1 MHYRYL
7 ILSDLHLGSSDSNPK
22 KLLKFLKSH
31 TFDNLI
37 LNGDIIDGWKIRR
50 GNNLR
55 PKEIDVL
62 KYINKISDK
71 VNVVYLRGNHDDF
84 LDHFMIPFKFGD
96 ISIVEQYDI
105 EIDGKRYYV
114 IHGDVFD
121 RITKEL
127 KWVAQIG
134 DIGYTVLIKIN
145 KLVNHI
151 RKSQG
156 KSYYSFSKEIKK
168 KVKKAVNY
176 ISDFEEN
183 LANLA
188 KSKGYDGIIC
198 GHIHHPEIKDIGGV
212 MYYNS
217 GDWVESMS
225 ALAYNGGDDW
235 EIIEYKVNDE

>member
-37 LNGDIIDGWKIRR
+37 LNGDIIDAWKLRR
-50 GNNLR
+50 GGSIR
-55 PKEIDVL
+55 PKELEVL
-62 KYINKISDK
+62 KYFLKLSKNIK
-71 VNVVYLRGNHDDF
+71 VVYLRGNHDDF
-84 LDHFMIPFKFGD
+84 LDHMIPIQFGE
-96 ISIVEQYDI
+96 IEIVNQYDI
-105 EIDGKRYYV
+105 EIDNKRYYV

-134 DIGYTVLIKIN
+134 DIGYTFLIKIN
-145 KLVNHI
+145 KIVNHI
-151 RKSQG
+151 RKAQG

-188 KSKGYDGIIC
+188 KSKGYDGVIC

-225 ALAYNGGDDW
+225 ALAYNGKNDW
-235 EIIEYKVNDE
+235 EIIEYKVNNE